1 MCASSELPA
10 SEYINLEWR
19 ATVNRPMLYLSRPRS
34 NRLCQLYAYH
44 ACFWFLAAPR
54 DFVCVRVH
62 GRIQNLDLWG
72 ELSRAPRRKNKGAP
86 GAESIWGWGV
96 RRGEGVPLS
105 IQEGVWRWGILY
117 FFGSQNAYF
126 SAFSSPSEY
135 LLLHCN
141 TFRSR
146 PTSRLQYASAV
157 WHSRLTVARSKALE
171 CLQKTALN
179 IFFPGGEYATNSII
193 ANVETLRVVDF
204 GENGPSHQP

>member
-1 MCASSELPA
+1 MSHGAISLHAAEYQIICINLTRYYLFPGSIRPLVKILFLALVRRLTASLQINTKHYDSGRKHEMCASSELPA

-86 GAESIWGWGV
+86 GAESIWG
-96 RRGEGVPLS
+96 
-105 IQEGVWRWGILY
+105 
-117 FFGSQNAYF
+117 
-126 SAFSSPSEY
+126 
-135 LLLHCN
+135 
-141 TFRSR
+141 
-146 PTSRLQYASAV
+146 
-157 WHSRLTVARSKALE
+157 
-171 CLQKTALN
+171 
-179 IFFPGGEYATNSII
+179 
-193 ANVETLRVVDF
+193 
-204 GENGPSHQP
+204 